1 MNILP
6 GMRFARCD
14 EALWRWNLCCTDNL
28 FKDLRSRVKRFAIG
42 RAPEVLISFLFTRTI
57 LKLLLLRRGEE
68 IFSGEM
74 CGSLGDSEPRR
85 FGDSEPRRFA
95 RIRSDSLGVASLAL
109 GVDVSGVASCPDSC
123 PDLLGVASLALGP
136 REGKSA
142 SALTSC
148 FAKILCFSHFKR
160 MRSKFSSL

>member
-1 MNILP
+1 M
-6 GMRFARCD
+6 
-14 EALWRWNLCCTDNL
+14 CCTDNL

-74 CGSLGDSEPRR
+74 CGSLGDVET
-85 FGDSEPRRFA
+85 DSLGFA

-109 GVDVSGVASCPDSC
+109 GVDVSGVASYA
-123 PDLLGVASLALGP
+123 LGVWYGLVGDGWGFDEKVAAFALGP

-148 FAKILCFSHFKR
+148 FAKILYFSHFKR